1 MLLSGIGTRVR
12 IYPIR
17 IYPIDI
23 LHTDELNKPMTGTQP
38 EILKLK
44 EEGHQKRERK
54 TMWTRVTSPGIVS
67 IMKRLNNFKPL
78 VSSQLTLFV
87 LKAERAS
94 FFLYKLKWDTTT
106 F

>member
-23 LHTDELNKPMTGTQP
+23 LHTDELNNPMTGTQP

-54 TMWTRVTSPGIVS
+54 TMCMDRGAWWATVHGVAPSPIRL
-67 IMKRLNNFKPL
+67 KRLGAHTHTHTHTSTKG
-78 VSSQLTLFV
+78 VGR
-87 LKAERAS
+87 RA
-94 FFLYKLKWDTTT
+94 T
-106 F
+106 

>member
-1 MLLSGIGTRVR
+1 MLLSGLGTRIR

-23 LHTDELNKPMTGTQP
+23 LHTDELNNPMTGTQL

-54 TMWTRVTSPGIVS
+54 IVWTHVTSPGIVS
-67 IMKRLNNFKPL
+67 IMKWLNSFKPFM
-78 VSSQLTLFV
+78 SSQLTSFV
-87 LKAERAS
+87 LKTKRAS